1 MYLDGRSVGE
11 ISDMTG
17 ASPSAVK
24 MRLKRGRERL
34 KAELAPLVSEVR
46 EP

>member
-1 MYLDGRSVGE
+1 
-11 ISDMTG
+11 MTG